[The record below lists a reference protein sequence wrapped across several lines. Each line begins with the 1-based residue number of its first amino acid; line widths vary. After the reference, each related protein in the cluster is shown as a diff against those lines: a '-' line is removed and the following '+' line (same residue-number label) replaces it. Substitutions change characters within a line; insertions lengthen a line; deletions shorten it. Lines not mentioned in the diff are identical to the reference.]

1 MEIKPVLFEIILP
14 GVSFVKFRIKPSTIL
29 LELEYGL
36 EGIRASLPTSL
47 TSYLVVTLWTPI
59 SAAESEKLTSY
70 DLVSSANSSPAIF
83 ILAEPVPEPS
93 VTLLKSLSVPPLMYP
108 AGLVVGITA
117 AVLIDVPTT
126 VPAPLNSTLNV
137 FSCGSILLL

>member
-1 MEIKPVLFEIILP
+1 M
-14 GVSFVKFRIKPSTIL
+14 SST
-29 LELEYGL
+29 
-36 EGIRASLPTSL
+36 
-47 TSYLVVTLWTPI
+47 
-59 SAAESEKLTSY
+59 
-70 DLVSSANSSPAIF
+70 NSSTAIF

-137 FSCGSILLL
+137 FSCGSIPGSAPPEDAIPLSYATIA